1 MDKKLGL
8 RLEINFIG
16 NKSKK
21 IDHALVYINVDDE
34 DDWKLLDQNMIGSY
48 KNTLIKINDLDTQKI
63 SYIFLKNTNFV
74 LKDNLLKITSSS
86 ELNIY
91 SKTKQRKEK
100 IKSTIKNLNEKIG
113 YYHSLNEIG
122 LDLSE
127 YLELVKLEEQ
137 VWRLKMEE
145 ILHLKKGE
153 NNE

>member
-48 KNTLIKINDLDTQKI
+48 KNTLIKINDLDTQKN

>member
-21 IDHALVYINVDDE
+21 IDHTLVYINVDDE

>member
-1 MDKKLGL
+1 
-8 RLEINFIG
+8 INFIG

-100 IKSTIKNLNEKIG
+100 IKSTIKNLNEKIR

>member
-21 IDHALVYINVDDE
+21 IDHTLVYINVDDE

-48 KNTLIKINDLDTQKI
+48 KNTLIKVNDLDTQKI

>member
-48 KNTLIKINDLDTQKI
+48 KNTLIKINDLDTQKN

-91 SKTKQRKEK
+91 SRTKQRKEK

>member
-48 KNTLIKINDLDTQKI
+48 KNTLIKVNDLDTQKI